1 MINRAIKG
9 KPQGQRSPWQNLLA
23 PMLLASLGLHGLFL
37 LMPVGSS
44 SEAPIPPPD
53 PEQDSVAITRVP
65 PAGTADPGATTPATP
80 AAVPSAVRSA
90 VPQVQ
95 TTAPRVQQTA
105 PPRRSQPSRPTRT
118 ANRPSAARPA
128 SAQPEPSAP
137 AASSAPATPPAPPA
151 PSAPSTPPS
160 RPLFS
165 AEVGEQLLA
174 YIAALDLPPS
184 QVEQAAQSIQNR
196 FAFNADA
203 VTREAL
209 NANQQQWE
217 AAIRQDTGL
226 TELSPEIDRTDFST
240 VYPQRVCL
248 SDQPGS
254 ITIGALVN
262 PDGSW
267 RGDPALL
274 RSSGYGSLDRKALQE
289 IQTHTFAPA
298 SGIKAYVLTV
308 ETSVDY
314 GPHPCLD
321 PNPEE

>member
-1 MINRAIKG
+1 MINQAIKG

-44 SEAPIPPPD
+44 GEAPIPPPD

-65 PAGTADPGATTPATP
+65 PAGTADPEATP
-80 AAVPSAVRSA
+80 PGAPAAIPPPVQSA

-95 TTAPRVQQTA
+95 TTAPRTRQTA
-105 PPRRSQPSRPTRT
+105 LPRRSQPSRPART
-118 ANRPSAARPA
+118 ASRPSTDRPTSARP
-128 SAQPEPSAP
+128 QPSAP
-137 AASSAPATPPAPPA
+137 AASSAPATPPAPTA
-151 PSAPSTPPS
+151 PPTPPS

-165 AEVGEQLLA
+165 AELGEQLLA

-209 NANQQQWE
+209 NANQQRWE

-226 TELSPEIDRTDFST
+226 AELSPEIDRTDFST

-248 SDQPGS
+248 SDAPGP

-267 RGDPALL
+267 RGDPTLL

-289 IQTHTFAPA
+289 IQSHTFAPA
-298 SGIKAYVLTV
+298 EGATAYVLTV

-321 PNPEE
+321 PNPDT